1 MLDQIRVEG
10 FDQEWK
16 DNLADAVAF
25 DGSIGVGGIL
35 APFFAISTQVI
46 LKFGITTA
54 EQRANEVDIADE
66 AFAFHS
72 AKRGAFEFHQK
83 GLGYIIHVMSSCD
96 GVELQ
101 RGGAFRKEVESDSAS
116 GHFD

>member
-1 MLDQIRVEG
+1 MLDQIGVEG

-35 APFFAISTQVI
+35 APFFAISAQVI

-54 EQRANEVDIADE
+54 EQWANEVDIADE

-96 GVELQ
+96 GVEFQ
-101 RGGAFRKEVESDSAS
+101 RGGAFRKEVEPNTAS